1 MQEAFRTLADAIAG
15 IGNIATWQSVGVI
28 SAAGTLAMAVLQL
41 IKDLTPVRR
50 IYQRNWMRKWI
61 AQHARYFNGAFDAF
75 NIRKG
80 KVPAASPAKA
90 EFLLIELA
98 TGGDEQAFYE
108 LAIEQMVAQM
118 NAAVQITLD
127 YPAKYRDLLVVVSD
141 GADIS
146 DIATVVNQSPEGPGT
161 RRAEPTKQYLEAR
174 MRVGHRIQ
182 RNLDAVQIALGSRWQ
197 FWMQTTAVLL
207 SILVLEAAV
216 LAVSGASSPTALL
229 LAIPVGILGG
239 YLAPVVRDLV
249 AALQTL
255 RNSR

>member
-1 MQEAFRTLADAIAG
+1 MQEAFRMLADAIAG

-41 IKDLTPVRR
+41 IKDLTPLRR

-61 AQHARYFNGAFDAF
+61 ALHARYFNGALDAF

-80 KVPAASPAKA
+80 EVPTASPVRA
-90 EFLLIELA
+90 EFLLVELA

-141 GADIS
+141 GADIA
-146 DIATVVNQSPEGPGT
+146 DVITVVNQSPEGPKT
-161 RRAEPTKQYLEAR
+161 RRSEPTKQYLEAR
-174 MRVGHRIQ
+174 TRVGHRIQ

-197 FWMQTTAVLL
+197 FWMQSTAVIL

-216 LAVSGASSPTALL
+216 VAVGGATNLSALL
-229 LAIPVGILGG
+229 LAVPVGILGG

-255 RNSR
+255 RNTR